1 MRRRQHC
8 RSWLLGILLLSASL
22 LADDRPRIA
31 IIIDD
36 LGNERRNGV
45 RAIQLDGPIAYAILP
60 GTPRAR
66 ELAELAHAAGR
77 DVLLHLPLQAESDL
91 ESRQPGGL
99 NLDMSRQAFSH
110 AVTRSLDA
118 VPHVAGINTHRGSLL
133 TRHPGHMRWLMDDLG
148 RRDGLFFVDSYT
160 TADSVA
166 LRIARERGIPSVRR
180 DVFLDPDRRLDTV
193 EREFA
198 RLKSIAEA
206 RGYAVGIG
214 HPYPDTLDFLAR
226 ALPALDA
233 EGFALVPISEL
244 VTQVHRLSNEPGV
257 ASGE

>member
-118 VPHVAGINTHRGSLL
+118 VRQSFHQVFVINITKGS
-133 TRHPGHMRWLMDDLG
+133 PVSSFKFSIFPYG
-148 RRDGLFFVDSYT
+148 
-160 TADSVA
+160 
-166 LRIARERGIPSVRR
+166 
-180 DVFLDPDRRLDTV
+180 FL
-193 EREFA
+193 
-198 RLKSIAEA
+198 K
-206 RGYAVGIG
+206 
-214 HPYPDTLDFLAR
+214 
-226 ALPALDA
+226 
-233 EGFALVPISEL
+233 IS
-244 VTQVHRLSNEPGV
+244 TDQK
-257 ASGE
+257 A

>member
-36 LGNERRNGV
+36 LGNERRAGV

-77 DVLLHLPLQAESDL
+77 DVLLHLPLQAEADL
-91 ESRQPGGL
+91 EAREPGGL
-99 NLDMSRQAFSH
+99 NLDMSRQAFRL
-110 AVTRSLDA
+110 AVARSLEA
-118 VPHVAGINTHRGSLL
+118 VPHVTGINTHRGSLL
-133 TRHPGHMRWLMDDLG
+133 TRHPGHMGWLMDDLG
-148 RRDGLFFVDSYT
+148 RRGGLFFVDSYT

-193 EREFA
+193 EREFG
-198 RLKSIAEA
+198 RLKSIAET

-214 HPYPDTLDFLAR
+214 HPYPETLDFLAR
-226 ALPALDA
+226 ELPSLDA

-244 VTQVHRLSNEPGV
+244 VSQLDPPGSEPRI

>member
-1 MRRRQHC
+1 
-8 RSWLLGILLLSASL
+8 
-22 LADDRPRIA
+22 
-31 IIIDD
+31 
-36 LGNERRNGV
+36 
-45 RAIQLDGPIAYAILP
+45 
-60 GTPRAR
+60 
-66 ELAELAHAAGR
+66 
-77 DVLLHLPLQAESDL
+77 
-91 ESRQPGGL
+91 
-99 NLDMSRQAFSH
+99 
-110 AVTRSLDA
+110 
-118 VPHVAGINTHRGSLL
+118 
-133 TRHPGHMRWLMDDLG
+133 MRWLMDDLG